1 MFIHF
6 PCKKIFEN
14 HTFNITGTFIFYQL
28 KNFLNKINHPAKHKH
43 KNFVKEATTLNNQQ
57 QSTQPQQPIMP
68 QPPNVLTTKDHLYL
82 TDMLSWNL
90 VAMKKAYH
98 FANECIDQEV
108 KQAIE
113 KAGQMHQRHYEKLLS
128 HLQAQPMQ
136 SQQSNQPNM

>member
-1 MFIHF
+1 M
-6 PCKKIFEN
+6 
-14 HTFNITGTFIFYQL
+14 
-28 KNFLNKINHPAKHKH
+28 
-43 KNFVKEATTLNNQQ
+43 NNQQ
-57 QSTQPQQPIMP
+57 QSTQSQQPIMP